1 MCQVRLTDTVAK
13 VALAKK
19 NALSVRTS
27 NSVNQGF
34 FWGGGGGE
42 KALGKTIKKPKQK
55 TKP

>member
-1 MCQVRLTDTVAK
+1 MRLTDTVAK

-34 FWGGGGGE
+34 FWGGGGE
-42 KALGKTIKKPKQK
+42 EDTWQTSTKTQSRSQNCR
-55 TKP
+55 